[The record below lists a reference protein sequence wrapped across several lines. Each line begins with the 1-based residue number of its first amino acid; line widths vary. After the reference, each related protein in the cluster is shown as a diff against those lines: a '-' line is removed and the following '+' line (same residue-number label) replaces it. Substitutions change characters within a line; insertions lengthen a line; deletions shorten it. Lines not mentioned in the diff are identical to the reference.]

1 MTKPYPP
8 IGYTEYLQV
17 DKLLTLQTLRS
28 KEFGNPSHDE
38 MLFIIMHQ
46 TYELWFKQILTELDS
61 ILPLF
66 NQEVVDERALG
77 TVVSRLGR
85 IIEIQKILIDQVR
98 VLETMTPLDFLEFRD
113 YLFPASGFQSLQFR
127 LVENKLGL
135 PRSQRLPFNALP
147 YTAYVSPSEKAQ
159 MEAAEKAPSLFEG
172 IDKWLERTPFLQT
185 SGYSFWNSYRDAV
198 EKMFEGDKKV
208 VRLNQLLNDE
218 QRAKNMA
225 DIESNLESF
234 RAICDE
240 KRYFELQ
247 QSGAWRMNFKALH
260 AALLINLY
268 RDQPILHLP
277 FKVLVSLQDIDE
289 QFAAWRYRHALMAHR
304 MLGSKIG
311 TGGSTGHRYLKAA
324 TDQHRIYGD
333 LFNLATF
340 LIPRS
345 ALPELPEDVR
355 RNLGFF
361 YSAKKAKG

>member
-1 MTKPYPP
+1 MSKHPP
-8 IGYTEYLQV
+8 IGYSDYLQV
-17 DKLLTLQTLRS
+17 EKLLQLQKPRS
-28 KEFGNPSHDE
+28 QDFGNPSHDE
-38 MLFIIMHQ
+38 MLFIVIHQ
-46 TYELWFKQILTELDS
+46 TYELWFKQILSELDS

-66 NQEVVDERALG
+66 NKDNVDERALG
-77 TVVSRLGR
+77 TVVARLGR

-127 LVENKLGL
+127 LIENKLGL
-135 PRSQRLPFNALP
+135 PRTQRLPFNAMP
-147 YTAYVSPSEKAQ
+147 YTAYVNPTEKAQ
-159 MEAAEKAPSLFEG
+159 MEAAEKASSLFDG
-172 IDKWLERTPFLQT
+172 IEKWLERTPFLQT
-185 SGYSFWNSYRDAV
+185 SGYQFWNSYRDAV
-198 EKMFEGDKKV
+198 EKMFEREKQIV
-208 VRLNQLLNDE
+208 HSNSILNDE
-218 QRAKNMA
+218 QRAKNLA
-225 DIESNLESF
+225 DIEANLENF
-234 RAICDE
+234 RSVCDE
-240 KRYFELQ
+240 KRYSELQ
-247 QSGAWRMNFKALH
+247 KSGAWRMNFKALH

-277 FKVLVSLQDIDE
+277 FKILVSLQDIDE

-311 TGGSTGHRYLKAA
+311 TGGSSGHRYLKAA

-345 ALPELPEDVR
+345 ALPEHPEDVR

-361 YSAKKAKG
+361 YSAQKR